1 MKKLTTTFIFNFFL
15 IVNTYSQTL
24 DSLKLSSKETPSEY
38 TVSNTDNYAI
48 SIQARTFYKNPAM
61 YGALIGKFKS
71 KDIQNFES
79 KNDKGSIMYFE
90 FEDGFNGE
98 GFLEGLLWGGDKPT
112 KEHPEKYYTKGN
124 FLIIW
129 SFHKG
134 SSVEKLSEDKIKMI
148 LK

>member
-1 MKKLTTTFIFNFFL
+1 MKKLTTTFIFTLFL
-15 IVNTYSQTL
+15 IVNAFSQNL
-24 DSLKLSSKETPSEY
+24 DSLKLSSKEIPAEY
-38 TVSNTDNYAI
+38 TVSNTGNYAI
-48 SIQARTFYKNPAM
+48 SIQARTFYTNPEM

-79 KNDKGSIMYFE
+79 NNDKGSIMYFE
-90 FEDGFNGE
+90 FENGFKGE
-98 GFLEGLLWGGDKPT
+98 GFLGGLLWGGDKPT

-134 SSVEKLSEDKIKMI
+134 SDIEKISEAKIKKI
-148 LK
+148 FK